1 MRNILVLCKSN
12 AARSIM
18 VETCINA
25 AAAGDRRAFSAGSHP
40 EAQINT
46 YTVMALRERGLAMDY
61 DRQPQSWDVF
71 CKEPAPRFDVVL
83 TVCEDVSWEK
93 LPAWPGAPR
102 LLHWALPDP
111 TLGTCTPTERAD
123 MFRVVLDLVDMK
135 VREFLAE
142 ERRAVSLGGQANDNR
157 HLAQRRWGT

>member
-1 MRNILVLCKSN
+1 MRNILVLCKTN

-25 AAAGDRRAFSAGSHP
+25 AAAGSWQAFSAGSHP
-40 EAQINT
+40 ESQFNA
-46 YTVMALRERGLAMDY
+46 YTLMALRERGFMLDV
-61 DRQPQSWDVF
+61 DRQPQSWNAF
-71 CKEPAPRFDVVL
+71 CGENAPRFDVVL

-111 TLGTCTPTERAD
+111 TLGASTPTERAD
-123 MFRVVLDLVDMK
+123 MFRAVLDLVEMK
-135 VREFLAE
+135 VADFLAD
-142 ERRAVSLGGQANDNR
+142 ERDEVVPAIQANDNR
-157 HLAQRRWGT
+157 RTAARRWGT

>member
-1 MRNILVLCKSN
+1 MVL
-12 AARSIM
+12 A
-18 VETCINA
+18 
-25 AAAGDRRAFSAGSHP
+25 
-40 EAQINT
+40 
-46 YTVMALRERGLAMDY
+46 
-61 DRQPQSWDVF
+61 
-71 CKEPAPRFDVVL
+71 
-83 TVCEDVSWEK
+83 VCEYVTWEK
-93 LPAWPGAPR
+93 LTAWPGAPR

-111 TLGTCTPTERAD
+111 TLGTGTATERAD